1 MAGFCREFGVVARKH
16 GILLLSVPS
25 SGVKVVHASTFAFV
39 CAWIGRRHDELH
51 CAMVFKKPGFG
62 GRHKLVRPRIIH
74 AVDDKRRRRPMR
86 KIGPGCQNNT
96 TLSVGYS
103 REGSKADGVNPSEA
117 VREHQ
122 ASAARVCNVPFREHQ
137 ASAVLSCNVPV
148 REHQPSAV
156 RACNVSVRNTRPR
169 PFCPVMSPS
178 GTTRLRPFGPVMSP
192 FGTPGLGRSGL

>member
-1 MAGFCREFGVVARKH
+1 MPHTGSRGLAFGQPFIASAQKEMSHAGVLREFGVSARLH

-137 ASAVLSCNVPV
+137 ASAVLSCNCLLYTSDAAD
-148 REHQPSAV
+148 E
-156 RACNVSVRNTRPR
+156 
-169 PFCPVMSPS
+169 
-178 GTTRLRPFGPVMSP
+178 
-192 FGTPGLGRSGL
+192 